1 MVQVGYSWL
10 ERASNVTSGSV
21 ISNSVGSLFVEGSKA
36 TMLFSAGSLYV
47 LFAIAGIDVVLGD
60 VSISTSLED
69 SYLMRAIFRVYTI
82 FQDFKQR
89 RIRYG

>member
-10 ERASNVTSGSV
+10 ERASKVIAGSV

-36 TMLFSAGSLYV
+36 TMLFSAGSLYG
-47 LFAIAGIDVVLGD
+47 LFVIAGIEAVLGD

-69 SYLMRAIFRVYTI
+69 GYLVIAI
-82 FQDFKQR
+82 
-89 RIRYG
+89 

>member
-21 ISNSVGSLFVEGSKA
+21 ISSSMGSLFVEGSKA
-36 TMLFSAGSLYV
+36 TMLFSAGSVYGV
-47 LFAIAGIDVVLGD
+47 FVIAGIEACLGD

-69 SYLMRAIFRVYTI
+69 SYLIRAMFRVYTI
-82 FQDFKQR
+82 LASFQR
-89 RIRYG
+89 